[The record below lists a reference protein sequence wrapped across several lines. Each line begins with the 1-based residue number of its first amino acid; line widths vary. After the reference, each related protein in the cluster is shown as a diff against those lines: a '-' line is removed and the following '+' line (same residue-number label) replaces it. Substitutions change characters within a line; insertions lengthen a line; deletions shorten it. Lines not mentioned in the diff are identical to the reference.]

1 MGRIGRSSRTD
12 RDAQYYS
19 GTALYFRRGEASRK
33 QVRNVRPMTRRND
46 CRYDRRWRQERAREV
61 PRGHRVEV
69 AHLTRAC
76 GTSHRAAAFAFNF
89 QGKGDSQVTRKL
101 QRLAILGG
109 VLLFVAC
116 TAAPIVNVQNSPV
129 NVSKSNPTLEDVSK
143 AIVRAGVGLGWQM
156 TPQKPGLMQGRLAL
170 REHVAVVDIKYDR
183 KSYSI
188 DYKDSNNLNYDA
200 SQQKIHRNYN
210 GWIQRL
216 DNAIQAQLSAL

>member
-1 MGRIGRSSRTD
+1 M
-12 RDAQYYS
+12 
-19 GTALYFRRGEASRK
+19 
-33 QVRNVRPMTRRND
+33 
-46 CRYDRRWRQERAREV
+46 
-61 PRGHRVEV
+61 
-69 AHLTRAC
+69 
-76 GTSHRAAAFAFNF
+76 
-89 QGKGDSQVTRKL
+89 TRKL

-116 TAAPIVNVQNSPV
+116 TAAPIMNVQNSPV